1 MHGAPTAE
9 TATEFLFKIRGRNAY
24 THETPRQP
32 VRGGASRAKDV
43 TMTTDEDADRARE
56 ILAWLIIR
64 SQEAIWVLA
73 YIIEADRVIPQI
85 AALDDDAILIAQFAA
100 FDALQALAMN
110 IARTLDIA
118 SSDRDS
124 LPSLFGLL
132 KKPDV
137 TAAVSTNGK
146 PAHLQCAFDLWDQL
160 KTNQNV
166 PRLKDLRNRRL
177 AHNLSKGDLDIGSEI
192 PGIAEVAEQVF
203 AIVDELCLGCYS
215 DSSIGEL
222 RARAASAAGRFW
234 QRFTI

>member
-32 VRGGASRAKDV
+32 VRGGATRAKDV

-166 PRLKDLRNRRL
+166 VRLRHLRNSRL
-177 AHNLSKGDLDIGSEI
+177 AHNQSKGAPATSVLR
-192 PGIAEVAEQVF
+192 
-203 AIVDELCLGCYS
+203 CLA
-215 DSSIGEL
+215 SSRL
-222 RARAASAAGRFW
+222 LSRYLPSSMNS
-234 QRFTI
+234 

>member
-1 MHGAPTAE
+1 
-9 TATEFLFKIRGRNAY
+9 
-24 THETPRQP
+24 
-32 VRGGASRAKDV
+32 
-43 TMTTDEDADRARE
+43 MTTDKDADRVRT
-56 ILAWLIIR
+56 ILGWLSIR
-64 SQEAIWVLA
+64 TQEAIFVLA
-73 YIIEADRVIPQI
+73 YVREADRVIPQI
-85 AALDDDAILIAQFAA
+85 ATLDDDAILIAKFAA

-110 IARTLDIA
+110 ISRALDNA
-118 SSDRDS
+118 GRDRDS

-132 KKPDV
+132 KPDV
-137 TAAVSTNGK
+137 TAALSTDGE
-146 PAHLQCAFDLWDQL
+146 PAHLQRAFDLWDQL

-215 DSSIGEL
+215 DGSIGEL